1 MKENLLFK
9 LKENQKKMYKK
20 DLLFRTMQ
28 SMTNITPDNEQILKI
43 EDLRLDFKN
52 LAAKIINL
60 GVEENYLE
68 ESIKAMELSLFWTLK
83 SILVV
88 DYEDMGNENE

>member
-1 MKENLLFK
+1 M
-9 LKENQKKMYKK
+9 KENQKKMYKK

-43 EDLRLDFKN
+43 EDLRFDFKN

-60 GVEENYLE
+60 GIEENYLE
-68 ESIKAMELSLFWTLK
+68 ESIKSLELAICWALK
-83 SILVV
+83 SMLVGEELKNL
-88 DYEDMGNENE
+88 ED